1 MGFGALGNL
10 VKGTLGGGAIGGL
23 IGGLGAGNG
32 AMLGGLSGLFGSAPD
47 TPTSPDYSGLA
58 QQQYAA
64 NKDAARFNAM
74 SGNPWFSNP
83 YGTQQVDWSGAKTGS
98 KDVPYVSTEL
108 TPLGQQAWDSQ
119 QRLSAQMGTAAENS
133 LGRVNDAFSQ
143 PFDMQGITG
152 LQDAAQKAIMSRLTP
167 ILNERE
173 DRLTNQ
179 LANQGLTAGGEA
191 YSNSMRDFNNSRN
204 DAESQAVL
212 HAIGLQPQMLSSA
225 LTLRNQPLNELN
237 ALRTGA
243 QVQAPQFQGYTG
255 SQASA
260 APIYQAG
267 TDAGNFATDLYN
279 QQMGT
284 QNAMISGLF
293 GLGSAAIRGGMGA

>member
-1 MGFGALGNL
+1 MGIWNVVDSIFP
-10 VKGTLGGGAIGGL
+10 
-23 IGGLGAGNG
+23 GAGSVG
-32 AMLGGLSGLFGSAPD
+32 ESVTGLFQKPA
-47 TPTSPDYSGLA
+47 TPQQPDYSGLA
-58 QQQYAA
+58 NQQFAA

-83 YGTQQVDWSGAKTGS
+83 YGTQQVDWSGAKTGN
-98 KDVPYVSTEL
+98 KDVPYVSTNL
-108 TPLGQQAWDSQ
+108 TPLGQDAWDSQ

-133 LGRVNDAFSQ
+133 LSRVNDAFAE
-143 PFDMQGITG
+143 PFSMDGITG

-225 LTLRNQPLNELN
+225 MTMRNQPLNELN

-267 TDAGNFATDLYN
+267 SDAGNFQTDLYN
-279 QQMGT
+279 ANMDAR
-284 QNAMISGLF
+284 NAMMKGLF
-293 GLGSAAIRGGMGA
+293 GLGSAGLTGGMTGGFS